1 MLPFLELVGEPS
13 TNQQSPSQFAEAHH
27 VSDLILTDLYAGSIV
42 DQPAISS
49 RFAAILTKRVS
60 VVLGLWG
67 EAGIGKTFAA
77 RQVLGQ
83 LSCRQQSAHASVP
96 ILELARNMTRIVNL
110 PLWAKRLEDR
120 VQNGDHL
127 EDETVLDL
135 LAAKLLMLAPF
146 VLDRPRPERLPTQA
160 TRGVLPCATQ
170 TLAGTRRD
178 AARKHPGVFDQ

>member
-13 TNQQSPSQFAEAHH
+13 ANQQSPSQFAEAHH

-96 ILELARNMTRIVNL
+96 ILELARNMTRVANL
-110 PLWAKRLEDR
+110 PLWAERLEDR

-146 VLDRPRPERLPTQA
+146 VLYLEDLHETGPEQHGLIVQ
-160 TRGVLPCATQ
+160 
-170 TLAGTRRD
+170 LARR
-178 AARKHPGVFDQ
+178 AGRIKSIGLLV